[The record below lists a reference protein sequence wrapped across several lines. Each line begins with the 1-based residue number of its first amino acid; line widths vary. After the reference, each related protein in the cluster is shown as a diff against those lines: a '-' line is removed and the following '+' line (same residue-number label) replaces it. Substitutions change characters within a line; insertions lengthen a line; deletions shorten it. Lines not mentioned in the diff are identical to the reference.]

1 MMRLTPLIKRGKE
14 IRAPS
19 LSAVVRAAGKQ
30 SRTKVCCRVCVP
42 CSCQRNGARICLLE
56 LKSKAE
62 AYQLGRKQ
70 EPVTRTENTVTV
82 DLSTMLAY

>member
-1 MMRLTPLIKRGKE
+1 MGFRLHREVRGL
-14 IRAPS
+14 RAELPFGH
-19 LSAVVRAAGKQ
+19 VVRAAGKQ
-30 SRTKVCCRVCVP
+30 SRTKACCRVGVP